1 MHALRAETASAD
13 AELATG
19 AASAELQR
27 QRQLLESEKL
37 KMASMK
43 RMFESQLS
51 ASQAAQ
57 EAEKRLRA
65 ELLHARTEQQL
76 NAAEAQR
83 AMLQRARERAELP
96 NMELEH
102 MGAQEGG
109 KAPGD
114 SVVLG
119 AVPGSAPGGAQH
131 DASSSPL
138 RSTAGSAPNT
148 ARGEGH
154 RVWERESA
162 AAEAKV
168 AEEVASLRAQLR
180 SISAKSVEQ
189 LAELQTRL
197 SAESGER
204 QRLRGAYEQSEAE
217 LRELTEA
224 YSLVWDEL
232 QQQRGALQAATAQLE
247 AMKLHVE
254 SKHTNVDIILTPR
267 GSSSDSST
275 GSNTS
280 LRTSV
285 GYPTQSTR

>member
-1 MHALRAETASAD
+1 MRAETASAD

-76 NAAEAQR
+76 NAAVAQR

-131 DASSSPL
+131 DASSS
-138 RSTAGSAPNT
+138 TAGSAPNT

-168 AEEVASLRAQLR
+168 AEEVASEAA
-180 SISAKSVEQ
+180 IMA
-189 LAELQTRL
+189 AFTPLQ
-197 SAESGER
+197 
-204 QRLRGAYEQSEAE
+204 
-217 LRELTEA
+217 
-224 YSLVWDEL
+224 
-232 QQQRGALQAATAQLE
+232 
-247 AMKLHVE
+247 
-254 SKHTNVDIILTPR
+254 
-267 GSSSDSST
+267 
-275 GSNTS
+275 
-280 LRTSV
+280 
-285 GYPTQSTR
+285 